1 MNDNVEQ
8 RGEPA
13 EASGLPFGTP
23 NPANVTD
30 ADTRDAKNAPTEARE
45 AAQRDRNKTTTG
57 ETPGVESPAQG
68 TDGTQPPSY
77 TGETGDAGPHPEELT
92 RRTAYERNAD

>member
-30 ADTRDAKNAPTEARE
+30 ADTRDAKAAPPAPGK
-45 AAQRDRNKTTTG
+45 APQRDRKSITD
-57 ETPGVESPAQG
+57 ESPGVDSPAQG

-77 TGETGDAGPHPEELT
+77 TGETGDAGPHPEEQT
-92 RRTAYERNAD
+92 RRTAYERAAD

>member
-1 MNDNVEQ
+1 MNENFEQ

-30 ADTRDAKNAPTEARE
+30 ADTRDAKNAPPEA
-45 AAQRDRNKTTTG
+45 
-57 ETPGVESPAQG
+57 
-68 TDGTQPPSY
+68 
-77 TGETGDAGPHPEELT
+77 GDAENVDE
-92 RRTAYERNAD
+92 